1 MANTESGTF
10 GFCHTASAGE
20 RQVWPHPRRPFCY
33 AMKSHPLPSTFP
45 HTKRCL
51 RKGIYCEEWSWE
63 TGRRSREYGRT
74 GEKQTRGC
82 VPAACMAGLDPI
94 QSDPVWSTPQDCLP
108 EKWKGECFFTSSVPG
123 WSRVPRRLKS
133 VPRTSVSRQGSP
145 PERSATGTPG
155 LSGCHSTAW
164 EGEPGMEGFQN
175 TPPLTVSCGPCLS
188 VGIYVCWAYCVPSPV
203 PGTSYA
209 SVCSYPATPD
219 WAGAG
224 GVLILRLWKLR
235 SWVVAWLA
243 SGVWHCRDRA
253 SLARSPQLLLLPSQ
267 GAAPQGNPPHRPWQP
282 STGCAGPSSGPGS
295 YSGNPARNPARDRMA
310 SYNFSVSPKL
320 PSTK

>member
-51 RKGIYCEEWSWE
+51 RKGIYCEEWPWE

-145 PERSATGTPG
+145 PERSATRYTWVEWLPQ
-155 LSGCHSTAW
+155 H
-164 EGEPGMEGFQN
+164 
-175 TPPLTVSCGPCLS
+175 CL
-188 VGIYVCWAYCVPSPV
+188 G
-203 PGTSYA
+203 
-209 SVCSYPATPD
+209 
-219 WAGAG
+219 
-224 GVLILRLWKLR
+224 R
-235 SWVVAWLA
+235 
-243 SGVWHCRDRA
+243 
-253 SLARSPQLLLLPSQ
+253 
-267 GAAPQGNPPHRPWQP
+267 
-282 STGCAGPSSGPGS
+282 
-295 YSGNPARNPARDRMA
+295 
-310 SYNFSVSPKL
+310 
-320 PSTK
+320 